1 VTQKVADVIGAL
13 APSKLNR
20 ADRKRYKKANKKRKA
35 APLPPQHLIR
45 PKEPESIVP
54 KRLAPQLISRLH
66 PDFDQPNSPND
77 VLFETD
83 DEILFYFNGK
93 HLARVSPFFRD
104 MLGLSLSRT
113 KMRHGQMDGKG
124 SASLAIPLHFTT
136 SLGLALL
143 FHVLLFEFSPYPVLP
158 KRVLENNFLA
168 ALVNAHE
175 CAGRFAIPSFASI
188 VQPFIIPCARS
199 LRLSKPFEAYALAL
213 MANDAKLANEI
224 CWLTLAYPIETIPAE
239 VLKVLEQ
246 RHPESLEKIRDLH
259 DRIQPAVVVL
269 RHDLEFIRVPG
280 LPEGRGFDLP
290 DCRRFACAITTGY
303 DLDQDEVSTTRRLAM
318 ERVME
323 GLFLDDEVKTGIYTI
338 VSRLNTCVTCN
349 AALSILLRSLVLDF
363 EDRYKP

>member
-1 VTQKVADVIGAL
+1 VADVIEPL
-13 APSKLNR
+13 PPSKLNR

-35 APLPPQHLIR
+35 ATLPPQHLIR
-45 PKEPESIVP
+45 PQEPESIFQ

-66 PDFDQPNSPND
+66 PDFNQPTSPHD

-83 DEILFYFNGK
+83 DEILFYFSGK

-104 MLGLSLSRT
+104 MLGLSLSGSRI
-113 KMRHGQMDGKG
+113 RDGKT
-124 SASLAIPLHFTT
+124 STSLAIPLHFTT
-136 SLGLALL
+136 SPGLDLL

-158 KRVLENNFLA
+158 TRVLGNNFLA

-175 CAGRFAIPSFASI
+175 CAGRFDIPSFASI

-213 MANDAKLANEI
+213 MANDTKLANEI
-224 CWLTLAYPIETIPAE
+224 CWLTLAYPLDTSPVE
-239 VLKVLEQ
+239 VLRVLEQ
-246 RHPESLEKIRDLH
+246 RHSTSLERLRNLH

-269 RHDLEFIRVPG
+269 RYDLEFTSVPG
-280 LPEGRGFDLP
+280 LPGGRGFNLP

-303 DLDQDEVSTTRRLAM
+303 NLDQNEVSTTRRLAM

-323 GLFLDDEVKTGIYTI
+323 GLFLDDEVKTGMNTI
-338 VSRLNTCVTCN
+338 ISRLNTCVICN
-349 AALSILLRSLVLDF
+349 AALSILLSSLVLNF